1 MRVNRRGMGADDR
14 RRLRRLTHD
23 IDSPGGLRSL
33 VNQFLP
39 LEESVGARPDNG
51 H

>member
-1 MRVNRRGMGADDR
+1 MGADDR
-14 RRLRRLTHD
+14 RRVRWLTHD
-23 IDSPGGLRSL
+23 IDSSGGLGNL

-39 LEESVGARPDNG
+39 LEASVGARPNNV